1 MNKIRSKDN
10 TTNSNHCICL
20 NCEGENKFTEHIF
33 QSRTEILCQN
43 SECNKTLVLQGNLIQ
58 GSWYLPIKL
67 LGAGGFGRTFLA
79 WKIDPNGQR
88 NKCVIKKFAPQ
99 SPLSGDVLQK
109 TQERF
114 KREAEILNKLSQQTE
129 ILNKLSQQKSRIPQL
144 IDFFF
149 PKSLSSANI
158 STEQQFPYIVQ
169 QYIDGQDLHK
179 ELENQKQF
187 AEDKVFKVL
196 IEILEVLKIIHK
208 QGIFHRDIKPS
219 NIITVNSDMSEIY
232 LIDFGAVTK
241 DLEAYE
247 ATRWELED
255 SNQNRAKPRHSS
267 YLMVTPGFSPPEQ
280 QEGEN
285 IYASGDLYSLAATC
299 ISLLTGEFPPRSMIK
314 DRFNE
319 NYERRW
325 NKWQTKAQSKSQ
337 KLYHIL
343 EKMLKIKPEERY
355 KSAQDVLLAAKAAWF
370 DSAHQQNTSHLL
382 SQQELEDEM
391 RRVRSSSLSEQEDRF
406 LIACQVW
413 NWKQGNEL
421 CEIRNE
427 NWEQYNNLCNI
438 LKKFVAQVKEANK
451 VDDPRFVI
459 KQVLFWTNGEEN
471 LANELCQL
479 ILNSSFISR
488 DKELEKVENLVKNF
502 LCKKTNQTL
511 RNMSN
516 NLLNNKNCAPSELLE
531 SYRQI
536 LSGEMVAHDPPTAEQ
551 QELFNLKLVATTTD
565 GKLRVYNLIYQEFFN
580 PNWITQNLRNLKQQT
595 NIRVKVLSGLV
606 LLLVLSGMFWSIFLR
621 SSPQKISKPIP
632 DSKDLTVKDNFPVKV
647 TASNCKINI
656 DVMEEKQIQE
666 LEDLKRELR
675 NEFPQEC
682 SEKLNKFL
690 LDIAEHKATRGLV
703 VPAAVEMLCKI
714 TENSDQIY
722 DAKDWLIKW
731 KNDPYWSNKVNNELE
746 TIPSCPAARDL

>member
-1 MNKIRSKDN
+1 MNKIISKDN

-20 NCEGENKFTEHIF
+20 NCENENKFTEQIF
-33 QSRTEILCQN
+33 QSRKEILCQN

-88 NKCVIKKFAPQ
+88 DKCVIKKFAPR

-114 KREAEILNKLSQQTE
+114 KREAE

-158 STEQQFPYIVQ
+158 STEQKFPYIVQ

-280 QEGEN
+280 QEGEK

-325 NKWQTKAQSKSQ
+325 NKWQTNAQSKSR

-355 KSAQDVLLAAKAAWF
+355 KSAQDVLLASKAAWF
-370 DSAHQQNTSHLL
+370 DAAPQQNTSHLL
-382 SQQELEDEM
+382 SQQELENEM
-391 RRVRSSSLSEQEDRF
+391 GRVRSRSLSEQEDQF

-413 NWKQGNEL
+413 NWKQDNEL
-421 CEIRNE
+421 CEIRNA
-427 NWEQYNNLCNI
+427 NWEQYNDLCNI
-438 LKKFVAQVKEANK
+438 LKKFVGQVKEANK

-459 KQVLFWTNGEEN
+459 KQVLFWTNGEQN
-471 LANELCQL
+471 LTNELCQL
-479 ILNSSFISR
+479 ILNSSFISK
-488 DKELEKVENLVKNF
+488 DKEQEKVENVVKNF
-502 LCKKTNQTL
+502 LCKKTKKPL
-511 RNMSN
+511 RDMCD
-516 NLLNNKNCAPSELLE
+516 NLLKNKNCAPSELLE

-536 LSGEMVAHDPPTAEQ
+536 LLGEMVAHDPLTAEQ
-551 QELFNLKLVATTTD
+551 QELSNLNLVATTTD
-565 GKLRVYNLIYQEFFN
+565 GELRVYNLIYQEFFN
-580 PNWITQNLRNLKQQT
+580 PNWITRNSRNPKQQT
-595 NIRVKVLSGLV
+595 NIRAKMLGGLV
-606 LLLVLSGMFWSIFLR
+606 FFLVLSGMFWSIFLH
-621 SSPQKISKPIP
+621 SSRQKISKPIP
-632 DSKDLTVKDNFPVKV
+632 DSKDLSVKDNSPVKV
-647 TASNCKINI
+647 TAHNCKINII

-666 LEDLKRELR
+666 LEDLKMELR

-682 SEKLNKFL
+682 SEKLNKLL

-703 VPAAVEMLCKI
+703 VPTAVGMLCKI

-722 DAKDWLIKW
+722 DAKDWLQKW
-731 KNDPYWSNKVNNELE
+731 QNDPYWSNKVNNELE
-746 TIPSCPAARDL
+746 TIPSCPAAQSL

>member
-1 MNKIRSKDN
+1 MTDIISKEN
-10 TTNSNHCICL
+10 NTNSNHCICL

-33 QSRTEILCQN
+33 QSRTEILCSN
-43 SECNKTLVLQGNLIQ
+43 SECNKTLVLEGNLIQ

-67 LGAGGFGRTFLA
+67 LGAGGFGKTFLA
-79 WKIDPNGQR
+79 WKIDSNGQR
-88 NKCVIKKFAPQ
+88 DKCVIKKFAPR
-99 SPLSGDVLQK
+99 SPLSGNVLQK

-114 KREAEILNKLSQQTE
+114 KREAEILNKLSQQ
-129 ILNKLSQQKSRIPQL
+129 KSRIPKL
-144 IDFFF
+144 FDFFF
-149 PKSLSSANI
+149 PKSLSSASI

-169 QYIDGQDLHK
+169 QYIDGQDLCK

-187 AEDKVFKVL
+187 TEDKVFKVL

-241 DLEAYE
+241 ALEDYE

-255 SNQNRAKPRHSS
+255 SNQNRAKLRHSS
-267 YLMVTPGFSPPEQ
+267 YLMATPGFSPPEQ
-280 QEGEN
+280 QEGEK
-285 IYASGDLYSLAATC
+285 IHASGDLYSLAATC

-325 NKWQTKAQSKSQ
+325 NKWQTNAQSKSR

-355 KSAQDVLLAAKAAWF
+355 KSAQDVLLASKAAWF
-370 DSAHQQNTSHLL
+370 DAAPQQNTSHLL
-382 SQQELEDEM
+382 SQQELENEM
-391 RRVRSSSLSEQEDRF
+391 GRVRSRSLSEQEDHF

-413 NWKQGNEL
+413 NWKQYNEL
-421 CEIRNE
+421 CEIRNA
-427 NWEQYNNLCNI
+427 NWEQYNDLCNI
-438 LKKFVAQVKEANK
+438 LKKFVDQVKEANK

-459 KQVLFWTNGEEN
+459 KQVLFWTNGEQN
-471 LANELCQL
+471 LTNELCQF
-479 ILNSSFISR
+479 ILNSSFICR
-488 DKELEKVENLVKNF
+488 DKEQEKVENVVKNF
-502 LCKKTNQTL
+502 LCKKTKKPL
-511 RNMSN
+511 RDMCD
-516 NLLNNKNCAPSELLE
+516 NLLNNKKCAPSKLLE

-536 LSGEMVAHDPPTAEQ
+536 LTGEMVARDPLTAEQ
-551 QELFNLKLVATTTD
+551 QELSNLKLVATTTD

-580 PNWITQNLRNLKQQT
+580 PNWITRNSPNPKQQT
-595 NIRVKVLSGLV
+595 NIRAKVLGGLV
-606 LLLVLSGMFWSIFLR
+606 FFLVLSGMFWSIFLR

-647 TASNCKINI
+647 TAHNCKINI
-656 DVMEEKQIQE
+656 DVMEEKQINE

-682 SEKLNKFL
+682 SAKLNKLL

-703 VPAAVEMLCKI
+703 VPTAVEMLCKI

-722 DAKDWLIKW
+722 DAKDWLQKW

-746 TIPSCPAARDL
+746 TIPSCPAAQNL